1 MYRLQLNQDKHLKGA
16 SKNALFLRLLRR
28 IRARILM
35 YDLYTPALGFG
46 FLRRSTSCVHTVVH
60 AVPPYTHKKITIFR
74 STLKYL
80 LVIILAA
87 MMNCALALST
97 DKQQDIEIEADTA
110 EMDDIKGITIYRG
123 DVVVIQGS
131 IRMTGHTMTVY
142 FNENDD
148 MELVIMQ
155 GKPATYRQLPD
166 DSKVYD
172 EAEALQMEYYAL
184 KDYVIL
190 IDKALVTQEGLRFS
204 GSRIEYDTVLSQVK
218 AKGSTKTTKS
228 DGAKKKND
236 GRVKITIKKKKQ
248 E

>member
-1 MYRLQLNQDKHLKGA
+1 
-16 SKNALFLRLLRR
+16 
-28 IRARILM
+28 
-35 YDLYTPALGFG
+35 
-46 FLRRSTSCVHTVVH
+46 
-60 AVPPYTHKKITIFR
+60 
-74 STLKYL
+74 
-80 LVIILAA
+80 
-87 MMNCALALST
+87 MMNCAFALST

-123 DVVVIQGS
+123 DVVVTQGS
-131 IRMTGHTMTVY
+131 IRMTGHTMTVH
-142 FNENDD
+142 FNDNDD

-190 IDKALVTQEGLRFS
+190 IDEALVIQEGLRFS
-204 GSRIEYDTVLSQVK
+204 GGRIEYDTVLSRVK
-218 AKGSTKTTKS
+218 AKGSTRTAKTKDGTTK
-228 DGAKKKND
+228 KKKD